1 MNATTQT
8 KTEVKALASQVIGDG
23 GSPNMFFVST
33 YPHVYVV
40 DEFGDGEFQ
49 KVDWLEEEYRK
60 DYIHTYGPFHSYS
73 EAQKVYDEL
82 ELDLYTGI
90 CGVCMEDRLTGNI
103 KEKFLRKVV
112 KVDYHFDETVNA
124 EYFGYK

>member
-1 MNATTQT
+1 MSTMIPPASDA
-8 KTEVKALASQVIGDG
+8 KVLASQLVGDG
-23 GSPNMFFVST
+23 GKPNLFFVST
-33 YPHVYVV
+33 YPDVYVV

-73 EAQKVYDEL
+73 EAQKAYDEL
-82 ELDLYTGI
+82 KLDLSTGI

-112 KVDYHFDETVNA
+112 KVDYHFDETDNA
-124 EYFGYK
+124 KYFGYK